1 MKIVVTCK
9 LTYDGVLGFLKPM
22 SDIENVQIIRVF
34 RDDKAKPYNKIIY
47 FTPPLKINVI
57 IKQLSKLF
65 QMVYFVKRETRLII
79 GIYELPHGLLAF
91 IIGKL
96 KRIPIVITLISNP
109 GYKKI
114 RKGLWKA
121 TTNVLLRN
129 SDFVTVTG
137 TRSKQFIVNE
147 GIQASKILILPN
159 SIDTNIFKPKN
170 VKKKYDIISVGY
182 LDEAKVPYLIIDAV
196 LRLII
201 DYPRI
206 KVAIAGDGPMK
217 QLLQEMITQKNIG
230 KHIELIGY
238 VDDIVEFY
246 NSGKVFMFTSTTEG
260 LPRTIIE
267 SMSCGV
273 PVIASNVGDIGDIVK
288 HGKNGYLIEQ
298 NNLNDFVEK
307 IKILF
312 NNDILYKSFVEHGIT
327 HVNDN
332 YTYASAN
339 KVWKLIF
346 NKINK
351 K

>member
-230 KHIELIGY
+230 KYIELIGY

-260 LPRTIIE
+260 LP
-267 SMSCGV
+267 
-273 PVIASNVGDIGDIVK
+273 
-288 HGKNGYLIEQ
+288 
-298 NNLNDFVEK
+298 
-307 IKILF
+307 
-312 NNDILYKSFVEHGIT
+312 
-327 HVNDN
+327 
-332 YTYASAN
+332 
-339 KVWKLIF
+339 
-346 NKINK
+346 
-351 K
+351 